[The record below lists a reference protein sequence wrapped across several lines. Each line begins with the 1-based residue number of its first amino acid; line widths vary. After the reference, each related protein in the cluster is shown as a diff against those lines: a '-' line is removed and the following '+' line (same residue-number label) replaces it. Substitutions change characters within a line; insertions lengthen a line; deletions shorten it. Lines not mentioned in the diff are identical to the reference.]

1 MISKTTEWILMFYEM
16 IRVLVFVVVNVDVA
30 TI

>member
-1 MISKTTEWILMFYEM
+1 MISKTTVWILMFYEM
-16 IRVLVFVVVNVDVA
+16 IRVVVFVVVNVDVA